1 MKTGRKPLE
10 RGPLMTSN
18 VLPQVRYQTFLIR
31 YGADIK
37 LLHKS
42 LFSIRF
48 WKPPFTTQYKPIGSS
63 IFTSLYFLHSTASPL
78 TQCQK
83 EYQEILRS
91 WILPGPY
98 IPQCTHDGRYE
109 QVQCQRHYCYCVN
122 ENGVEYA
129 GTRVD
134 ITEGRPKCHTGGDPF
149 CLFTLWNY
157 TVELPRTKL
166 TACFCCSRGGI
177 STNGQHIIH

>member
-1 MKTGRKPLE
+1 MAQTLSYYINLGF
-10 RGPLMTSN
+10 
-18 VLPQVRYQTFLIR
+18 RYAFENLHLRLNINPSEALFRFL
-31 YGADIK
+31 
-37 LLHKS
+37 
-42 LFSIRF
+42 
-48 WKPPFTTQYKPIGSS
+48 
-63 IFTSLYFLHSTASPL
+63 LYFLHSTASPL

>member
-10 RGPLMTSN
+10 RGPLVTSN

-31 YGADIK
+31 YDAAIK

-42 LFSIRF
+42 LFTTHLRLNINPSEALF
-48 WKPPFTTQYKPIGSS
+48 WLL
-63 IFTSLYFLHSTASPL
+63 LYFLHSTASPL

-109 QVQCQRHYCYCVN
+109 RVQCQGRYCYCVN

-134 ITEGRPKCHTGGDPF
+134 VTEGRPKCHTGGDPF